1 MKNGFRVISFEYI
14 GIVDSYF
21 IHRYIM
27 IKYKSSLIKD
37 KIHWLLSELCPLISV
52 RKMVSRRYLLK
63 TLVFWIHISYTG
75 I

>member
-37 KIHWLLSELCPLISV
+37 KIRRLLSELCPLISV

-63 TLVFWIHISYTG
+63 TLVFWIHISYTS